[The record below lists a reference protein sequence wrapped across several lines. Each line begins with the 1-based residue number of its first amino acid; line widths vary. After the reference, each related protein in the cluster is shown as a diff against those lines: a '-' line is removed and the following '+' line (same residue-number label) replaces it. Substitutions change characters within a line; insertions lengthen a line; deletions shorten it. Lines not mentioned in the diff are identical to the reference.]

1 MILSTSTVL
10 FSIFLFAN
18 LIVGLLAGRRVKNLR
33 DYSIG
38 NRDFSTGALTA
49 TIVATWIGGGTMI
62 YGLANIYSNGL
73 GFIIPL
79 LGTSLGLL
87 LTGLVTDRMGEFL
100 NNLFVAEAMGDLYGK
115 LARIITAF
123 SGILWGIGGL
133 AIQFKVVAKILTLI
147 FGFEGPGVTIA
158 AALIII
164 IYSAFGG
171 IRAVTTTDIF
181 QFFAFGIFV
190 PILALVIWNSIKEP
204 HKAIYTLATN
214 PIFSFKE
221 LIGWN
226 TKSANFLTFLIY
238 GITPTMVPAVFQ
250 RIVMA
255 QGLTQARKAYTYA
268 AGVSVLM
275 FLFVIWIGILL
286 LANNPNLSP
295 NNLLNFI
302 IDNYSYTWLKGLIG
316 IGIISM
322 AMSTADSDLN
332 SSAVLFV
339 NDIIKPLGIF
349 NKNLMLITR
358 VLALVL
364 GAFAL
369 LLALRM
375 QDLLSI
381 LLLSGSFYM
390 PIVSVPLLLAI
401 FGFRSTTRAVLIGM
415 SAGFITVLWWE
426 IFMGKTGINSLGLG
440 MVANLIFLI
449 GSHYILQEQ
458 GGWIGIQK
466 KRTLIG
472 SKASP
477 PRSLEKVYW

>member
-1 MILSTSTVL
+1 
-10 FSIFLFAN
+10 
-18 LIVGLLAGRRVKNLR
+18 
-33 DYSIG
+33 
-38 NRDFSTGALTA
+38 
-49 TIVATWIGGGTMI
+49 
-62 YGLANIYSNGL
+62 
-73 GFIIPL
+73 
-79 LGTSLGLL
+79 
-87 LTGLVTDRMGEFL
+87 
-100 NNLFVAEAMGDLYGK
+100 
-115 LARIITAF
+115 
-123 SGILWGIGGL
+123 
-133 AIQFKVVAKILTLI
+133 
-147 FGFEGPGVTIA
+147 
-158 AALIII
+158 
-164 IYSAFGG
+164 
-171 IRAVTTTDIF
+171 
-181 QFFAFGIFV
+181 
-190 PILALVIWNSIKEP
+190 
-204 HKAIYTLATN
+204 
-214 PIFSFKE
+214 
-221 LIGWN
+221 
-226 TKSANFLTFLIY
+226 
-238 GITPTMVPAVFQ
+238 
-250 RIVMA
+250 
-255 QGLTQARKAYTYA
+255 
-268 AGVSVLM
+268 M

-381 LLLSGSFYM
+381 LLLFGSFYM

-440 MVANLIFLI
+440 MVANLVFLI

-458 GGWIGIQK
+458 GGWVGIQK
-466 KRTLIG
+466 KRALTC

-477 PRSLEKVYW
+477 PRSLEKIYW